1 MEDGKNES
9 GTSGLETGGQN
20 GEMCKLED
28 VQVIPAEGK
37 EASANTQTDSSC
49 NGGGEVVGEG
59 RQGDKVG
66 EEEGGGGGGGGGGE
80 GGKVEEYEVGEV
92 FKKSAEHGDVNA
104 SAQAICK
111 NVSYVE
117 MKRKGNTFFCN

>member
-66 EEEGGGGGGGGGGE
+66 EGGGGGG

-111 NVSYVE
+111 NVSSVE
-117 MKRKGNTFFCN
+117 MKRKGNTFFCY